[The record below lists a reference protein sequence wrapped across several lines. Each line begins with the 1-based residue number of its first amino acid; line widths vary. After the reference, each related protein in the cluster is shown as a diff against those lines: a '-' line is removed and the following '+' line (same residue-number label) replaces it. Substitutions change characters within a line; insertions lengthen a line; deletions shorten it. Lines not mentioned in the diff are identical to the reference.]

1 MTFTEKFNLLF
12 PNKEAF
18 MKAVE
23 ASGPPDDYDECISPR
38 GSIPAACFRNAMAFR
53 EEHARLGVREPRA
66 PYGVSRAK
74 TKSPARS

>member
-53 EEHARLGVREPRA
+53 EEHAGASVCEPRA
-66 PYGVSRAK
+66 SYGRVRV
-74 TKSPARS
+74 KSKPSAGA